1 VSGAPAQAV
10 SVEKTRRWLAGEGPE
25 AAGRQ
30 AAALF
35 ALAGLL
41 AIVGTG
47 NQPDRAMELLAIA
60 AADFVSAGL
69 AWWLPWRRWPRHS
82 PLLLCLP
89 AFGTLAFSTW
99 AFGGFATGTGP
110 FFVLLFAWLGLH
122 FPLWGIAV
130 MIPPAAVA
138 YVAPLVVAHQPPAV
152 ISSAVVILPIVAG
165 IAVLIATQVAH
176 LREAREHIQQIERW
190 RAALTAMLAHDV
202 RSPLTSVQLALEA
215 LRSDPARLPAPRRE
229 AIIAAALRQTAR
241 INRLAAGLLDLD
253 RVDIRGGLTLDRQDV
268 RLRRAIDAALGYL
281 NAADVIVEVGADL
294 VLSADPERLEQILV
308 NLIANALRHGKPPVI
323 VSGERAGEAVRIH
336 VRDHGDGV
344 PEHEQAVLFSRFS
357 SATRADSTGESIGLG
372 LWIVRELARAHG
384 GNVSYGHAYP
394 GARFTVTL
402 PVTR

>member
-1 VSGAPAQAV
+1 VSGVSARAV
-10 SVEKTRRWLAGEGPE
+10 SAKKSRRWLAGEGPD

-41 AIVGTG
+41 AIVGIG
-47 NQPDRAMELLAIA
+47 NQPDRAKELLTIA
-60 AADFVSAGL
+60 VADFVSAAL
-69 AWWLPWRRWPRHS
+69 AWWLPWRRWPRHF

-89 AFGTLAFSTW
+89 AFLTLAFSTW

-130 MIPPAAVA
+130 MVPPAAVA
-138 YVAPLVVAHQPPAV
+138 YVVPLVVTHQPPVV
-152 ISSAVVILPIVAG
+152 ISSAVVLLPIVAG
-165 IAVLIATQVAH
+165 VAALIANQVAH

-202 RSPLTSVQLALEA
+202 RSPLTSVQLALGT
-215 LRSDPARLPAPRRE
+215 LRSAADRLSAPRRE
-229 AIIAAALRQTAR
+229 AIIAAALQQTAR
-241 INRLAAGLLDLD
+241 INRLAAGLLDLE
-253 RVDIRGGLTLDRQDV
+253 RVDIRGGLKLDRQQV
-268 RLRRAIDAALGYL
+268 RLRSATDAALGYL
-281 NAADVIVEVGADL
+281 NTADVIVKMSPDL
-294 VLSADPERLEQILV
+294 VVPADPERLEQILV
-308 NLIANALRHGKPPVI
+308 NLIANALRHGELPVV
-323 VSGERAGEAVRIH
+323 VSGERTGEVVRIQ

-344 PEHEQAVLFSRFS
+344 PEHEQPFLFSRFS
-357 SATRADSTGESIGLG
+357 SASRADSTGESIGLG
-372 LWIVRELARAHG
+372 LWIVHELARAHG
-384 GNVSYGHAYP
+384 GNVSYEYAHP